1 MKKVAVV
8 HEDGRVLRTYDIDL
22 GDLDRE
28 PQDHWYFMQARENA
42 IADKLVARSEANQ
55 ISCRFV
61 DDLGEEKASEHPAAQ
76 ASFPNRKGADP
87 AAAKRHDD
95 ADQSRSEAPNLEQG
109 RIARIAKIT
118 AWVAAITVA
127 IGAVIAI
134 SNTLS
139 SP

>member
-1 MKKVAVV
+1 MKRVVVV

-22 GDLDRE
+22 GVLDRE

-61 DDLGEEKASEHPAAQ
+61 DDLGEEKASEHPAARV
-76 ASFPNRKGADP
+76 SFPTREGADP
-87 AAAKRHDD
+87 AVAKRVT
-95 ADQSRSEAPNLEQG
+95 PT
-109 RIARIAKIT
+109 AKIM

-127 IGAVIAI
+127 IGAFIAI
-134 SNTLS
+134 SIKLLLS
-139 SP
+139 VAGIPRDIP